1 MLIKNIRLVDKEKDF
16 FTDVLI
22 KDNKIVK
29 LGEPIESEDEEVI
42 INGNAL
48 VLMPSFID
56 LHAHFR
62 DPGYVYKEDIL
73 SGSRAAVRGG
83 FTYVNLMA
91 NTNPICSDEKIVS
104 YVLQKAKNIGLID
117 VNQTL
122 SITENFDGVSLN
134 HLDHIS
140 KAIKVISD
148 DGKGIKSSRVMYE
161 ALIKAKEKDLV
172 VLIHAEDEEISKI
185 DYRLA
190 ENLETIRDIY
200 INKKINAKL
209 HLTHVSTKEAIEEIE
224 RAKGKN
230 DNVTCDV
237 TPHHIALW
245 DNDYRVN
252 PPIREKEDVE
262 RIKKAIKDGVV
273 DAIATDHAPH
283 SIEDKQKNAPGM
295 VGLETAF
302 KVAYTTLVKSKCIDL
317 KRLSSLLTYGPAR
330 VLNLDY
336 GILQSGSKA
345 NFVIVDLE
353 KESVVNSNDFYS
365 KSKNTAFDGM
375 KFYGEILMT
384 VKDGEIKYL
393 DDAFKKERFCD
404 NWEAL

>member
-42 INGNAL
+42 INGKEL

-62 DPGYVYKEDIL
+62 DPGYVYKEDLL

-122 SITENFDGVSLN
+122 SVTENFDGVSLN

-172 VLIHAEDEEISKI
+172 VLVHAEDEEISKI

-209 HLTHVSTKEAIEEIE
+209 HLTHVSTKEAIEDIE

-252 PPIREKEDVE
+252 PPIREKKDVE

-283 SIEDKQKNAPGM
+283 SIEDKLKNAPGM

-330 VLNLDY
+330 ILNLEY

-375 KFYGEILMT
+375 KFHGEILMT
-384 VKDGEIKYL
+384 VKGGEIKYL

-404 NWEAL
+404 N